1 MHLMEG
7 GIEKPASDGRGNG
20 AIHDSVVS
28 QTIGMIAALWA
39 SRERGIIFML
49 FFALV
54 AVVGAT
60 AYMQIRLNAWNQ
72 PFYDAVSRKDIS
84 TFLNQLRVFAELA
97 GVLLVLNVGQ
107 SWLNQKTKLILRK
120 SLVEDLVND
129 WLAPLRGFRISHAGE
144 IGENPD
150 QRIHEDARHLTEL
163 TTDLGI
169 GLLQSSLLL
178 LSFIGVLWLLS
189 STMVLSIGGRAFIV
203 PGYMVWCALLYAAV
217 ASLLSW
223 LVGRP
228 LIGLNETRYAREAQ
242 FRFALVR
249 LNEEIEGVALFGG
262 EDDEKG
268 RLNSIFGNLL
278 QVLERIVLATTGLTW
293 VTAGFGW
300 MAIVAPI
307 LVAAPAYFFSSIT
320 FGQLMVMVG
329 AFNQVQQALGWFV
342 NNFSSIA
349 DWRATLIRVAS
360 FRTAL
365 LTMDKLGESQSRIEL
380 DEWEKDSIFIE
391 DLQISAP
398 SACVTLSE
406 RHVELRPGERLL
418 VVGEE
423 GQERLLFQA
432 IAGLWPWGA
441 GRIARP
447 PHRSIIFVPTPGY
460 VPPGTLRASL
470 AYPHP
475 SETFE
480 DARVSEVLT
489 AVGLEHLAP
498 MLDEN
503 EQRWD
508 RRLNDNEKQCLAVA
522 RVLLQKPRW
531 VVLNRVLASID
542 PELGHR
548 LAGVFAK
555 DLPDVGILY
564 IGQLSSETG
573 FSNRVVKLV
582 EDASGPC
589 FKPADLAKAVVT
601 RETAT
606 PGSTAR

>member
-1 MHLMEG
+1 MEG
-7 GIEKPASDGRGNG
+7 GAEKAASEGRGNG
-20 AIHDSVVS
+20 VNHDSVVA

-49 FFALV
+49 FLALV
-54 AVVGAT
+54 GVVGAT

-72 PFYDAVSRKDIS
+72 PFYDAVSHKDIS

-97 GVLLVLNVGQ
+97 GVLLVLNVAQ
-107 SWLNQKTKLILRK
+107 TWLNQKTKLILRK
-120 SLVEDLVND
+120 SLVEDLVDD

-293 VTAGFGW
+293 VTASFGW

-307 LVAAPAYFFSSIT
+307 LVAAPAYFFSTIT

-360 FRTAL
+360 FRTTL
-365 LTMDKLGESQSRIEL
+365 LTMDKLGERQSQIEL
-380 DEWEKDSIFIE
+380 EEWEQESILIE
-391 DLQISAP
+391 NLQIAAP
-398 SACVTLSE
+398 SGCIVLSE
-406 RHVELRPGERLL
+406 SHVELRPGERLL

-423 GQERLLFQA
+423 DQERLLFQA

-441 GRIARP
+441 GRIVRP

-470 AYPHP
+470 TYPHP
-475 SETFE
+475 SEAYE
-480 DARVSEVLT
+480 DARISEVLT

-503 EQRWD
+503 ERWD

-542 PELGHR
+542 PALGHR
-548 LAGVFAK
+548 LVEVFAK

-564 IGQLSSETG
+564 IGQLSNESG
-573 FSNRVVKLV
+573 FAKRVLKLV
-582 EDASGPC
+582 GDASGPC
-589 FKPADLAKAVVT
+589 FKPTVGAKAIVKP
-601 RETAT
+601 ETVAS
-606 PGSTAR
+606 GSTA

>member
-1 MHLMEG
+1 MEG
-7 GIEKPASDGRGNG
+7 GAEKAASEGRGNG
-20 AIHDSVVS
+20 VNHDSVVA

-49 FFALV
+49 FLALV
-54 AVVGAT
+54 GVVGAT

-72 PFYDAVSRKDIS
+72 PFYDAVSHKDIS

-97 GVLLVLNVGQ
+97 GVLLVLNVAQ
-107 SWLNQKTKLILRK
+107 TWLNQKTKLILRK
-120 SLVEDLVND
+120 SLVEDLVDD

-293 VTAGFGW
+293 VTASFGW

-307 LVAAPAYFFSSIT
+307 LVAAPAYFFSTIT

-360 FRTAL
+360 FRTTL
-365 LTMDKLGESQSRIEL
+365 LTMDKLGERQSQIEL
-380 DEWEKDSIFIE
+380 EEWEQESILIE
-391 DLQISAP
+391 NLQIAAP
-398 SACVTLSE
+398 SGCIVLSE
-406 RHVELRPGERLL
+406 SHVELRPGERLL

-423 GQERLLFQA
+423 DQERLLFQA

-441 GRIARP
+441 GRIVRP

-470 AYPHP
+470 TYPHP
-475 SETFE
+475 SEAYE
-480 DARVSEVLT
+480 DARISEVLT

-503 EQRWD
+503 ERWD

-542 PELGHR
+542 PALGHR
-548 LAGVFAK
+548 LVEVFAK

-564 IGQLSSETG
+564 IGQLSNESG
-573 FSNRVVKLV
+573 FANRVLKLV
-582 EDASGPC
+582 GDASGPC
-589 FKPADLAKAVVT
+589 FKPTVGAKAIVKP
-601 RETAT
+601 ETVAS
-606 PGSTAR
+606 GSTA